1 MEHHDMERK
10 GLEYVGRGA
19 SPSLQG
25 KVKDYVDI
33 AIRRKWLILSI
44 VMISV
49 GIACA
54 IAWFKKD
61 VYRSSTV
68 ILVEQQTIPEKY
80 VSSVVDDVASRVST
94 ITQQVLS
101 RTSLAKV
108 IEEFGLFQD
117 VIKAEGYEA
126 AILQMRENIQVETK
140 GRKQIEAFTISFG
153 EWRLHE
159 SHVAFSFSIY

>member
-1 MEHHDMERK
+1 MEQHDMERK
-10 GLEYVGRGA
+10 GLEYMGRGA

-49 GIACA
+49 GVAGTVS
-54 IAWFKKD
+54 WFKKD

-80 VSSVVDDVASRVST
+80 VTSVLDDVASRVST

-101 RTSLAKV
+101 RTSLV
-108 IEEFGLFQD
+108 
-117 VIKAEGYEA
+117 
-126 AILQMRENIQVETK
+126 N
-140 GRKQIEAFTISFG
+140 QITLAWASDSNRSCPQRT
-153 EWRLHE
+153 
-159 SHVAFSFSIY
+159 